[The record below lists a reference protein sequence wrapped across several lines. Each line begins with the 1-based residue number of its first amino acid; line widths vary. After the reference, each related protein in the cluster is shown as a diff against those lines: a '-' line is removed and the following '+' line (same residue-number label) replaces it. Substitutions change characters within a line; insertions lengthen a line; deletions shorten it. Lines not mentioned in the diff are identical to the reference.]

1 MTGLIQITMDALSLG
16 GLYAL
21 TALGIGIVFSV
32 MRLANFAHAE
42 LVTCAAYALLALS
55 GHPIVM
61 AVAGAVLVAII
72 LAMLTE
78 RLAFRSLRQADSAT
92 MLIASFT
99 VSMFIQKV
107 LIFTQGSRV
116 KPVDPLPMLSQ
127 AVWVAGAQVSL
138 LKIVTIVIC

>member
-1 MTGLIQITMDALSLG
+1 MTALIQIIVDSLSLG

-42 LVTCAAYALLALS
+42 LITCAAHALFALS
-55 GHPIVM
+55 GHSLVIL
-61 AVAGAVLVAII
+61 AAAAVL
-72 LAMLTE
+72 LAMALAVLTE
-78 RLAFRSLRQADSAT
+78 RLAFCPLRRADPAT

-99 VSMFIQKV
+99 VSMLIQKALV
-107 LIFTQGSRV
+107 FTLGSRV

-127 AVWVAGAQVSL
+127 RSPSSARR
-138 LKIVTIVIC
+138 